1 VRESLSYKRYNTD
14 FRYYLIMLRCTILF
28 TLALPLLL
36 AQAPKQR
43 VSRAAD
49 LPVFTYKIEGAVI
62 EIIKSTANKTPDGRR
77 NLINPAAAVAMAHRR

>member
-1 VRESLSYKRYNTD
+1 MTMEFLTGITTPSRRTCFEYDIPMRESLSHKRYNTE
-14 FRYYLIMLRCTILF
+14 FRYYLTMLRRTILF

-49 LPVFTYKIEGAVI
+49 FPVYGE
-62 EIIKSTANKTPDGRR
+62 
-77 NLINPAAAVAMAHRR
+77 LQY